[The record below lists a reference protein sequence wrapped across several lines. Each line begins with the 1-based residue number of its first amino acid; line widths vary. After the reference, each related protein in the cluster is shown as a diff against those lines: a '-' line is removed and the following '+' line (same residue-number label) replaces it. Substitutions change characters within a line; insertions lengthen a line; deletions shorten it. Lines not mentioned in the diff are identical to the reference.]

1 MLRVVQDLPT
11 NIPHDPAD
19 PNLDIS
25 GHLPNHTNDRQS
37 ALPVTC
43 IETRVLNTVSGSS
56 PSSMMFAVNHSFLDI
71 TALIPSP
78 DWLIGV
84 DSLEL
89 CKDERNEHEDNA
101 ERNSTIT
108 LGDLH
113 RDPLAHHGPS
123 VLIQLGPTDTNNFSD
138 LWWPRPTHDHYYPSC
153 PSGTIR
159 HAGPNTLVVANGFH
173 PTRVCKIPPG

>member
-37 ALPVTC
+37 TLPVTC
-43 IETRVLNTVSGSS
+43 TETRMLNTVSGSS
-56 PSSMMFAVNHSFLDI
+56 PSSMMFAVNHPFLDI

-89 CKDERNEHEDNA
+89 CKDEHNEHKDN
-101 ERNSTIT
+101 NIS
-108 LGDLH
+108 
-113 RDPLAHHGPS
+113 DP
-123 VLIQLGPTDTNNFSD
+123 
-138 LWWPRPTHDHYYPSC
+138 WWPCTTHHHSYPSY
-153 PSGTIR
+153 PAGTT
-159 HAGPNTLVVANGFH
+159 GPDTLVVANTHQEVIQDCTRTPISPNEYHHGFH
-173 PTRVCKIPPG
+173 PTTVCKIPPG

>member
-1 MLRVVQDLPT
+1 
-11 NIPHDPAD
+11 
-19 PNLDIS
+19 
-25 GHLPNHTNDRQS
+25 
-37 ALPVTC
+37 
-43 IETRVLNTVSGSS
+43 
-56 PSSMMFAVNHSFLDI
+56 MMFAVNHSFIDI

-89 CKDERNEHEDNA
+89 CKDERNEHGDNV

-123 VLIQLGPTDTNNFSD
+123 VLIQLGPTAPKNISD
-138 LWWPRPTHDHYYPSC
+138 PWWPRPTHHHSYPSC
-153 PSGTIR
+153 PSGTTR
-159 HAGPNTLVVANGFH
+159 HEGPDTLVVANKHQEVIDDSTSTPISPNEYHHGLH
-173 PTRVCKIPPG
+173 PTTVCKIPRG

>member
-1 MLRVVQDLPT
+1 MKKHYFTQPACLCFTQQDVRILQQYHRFCLTAINLCFDIIVLIKCRNEKQLVKTKMLRVVQDLPT

-19 PNLDIS
+19 PNPDTS

-43 IETRVLNTVSGSS
+43 IETRMLNTVSGSS

-78 DWLIGV
+78 NWLIGV

-89 CKDERNEHEDNA
+89 CKD
-101 ERNSTIT
+101 
-108 LGDLH
+108 GD
-113 RDPLAHHGPS
+113 
-123 VLIQLGPTDTNNFSD
+123 
-138 LWWPRPTHDHYYPSC
+138 
-153 PSGTIR
+153 
-159 HAGPNTLVVANGFH
+159 
-173 PTRVCKIPPG
+173 